1 MFKGWQRT
9 VKALRSWRGRQEAE
23 GPRSDPAQMTLVW
36 MIALGFAAM
45 LMLMVGLTLAVW
57 LALGARQPQDGLLTL
72 LGVLALSGLVTP
84 PLLAWALIRRVQ
96 RLSAAATSQLNES
109 LAESLASEE
118 SAQET
123 SADLPQAAAH
133 SFDDLS
139 DVIRR
144 LHGLD
149 ESPARPADGRAAEP
163 PAAVTQLARRCL
175 EISTE
180 IATLQSR
187 EAQSRLR
194 MAQSIDRIEGLTF
207 QTVSLAL
214 QSGLQGRAPT
224 VSGSGR
230 TGDAAVATP
239 ASPAQPDEVRQLARR
254 ALEAARD
261 IHRMIDATDS
271 PAAGMGDRLRLA
283 VEMDRLLE
291 WMTQPSD
298 EPVLQRLESLNR
310 QLSVQVVQAGQ
321 VTLHQEQQSDRL
333 DKVISAFELL
343 VQTQQAAWQT
353 RHLIATV
360 RDRARDCG

>member
-1 MFKGWQRT
+1 MFNGWRRT
-9 VKALRSWRGRQEAE
+9 VVSLGSWRDRREAA
-23 GPRSDPAQMTLVW
+23 GSAGDPAQVTLVW

-45 LMLMVGLTLAVW
+45 LLLMVGLTLAVW
-57 LALGARQPQDGLLTL
+57 LALGSRQPQEGLLTL
-72 LGVLALSGLVTP
+72 LGVLAVGGLVTP

-109 LAESLASEE
+109 LAESLGSEDTALE
-118 SAQET
+118 SPPDPPSS
-123 SADLPQAAAH
+123 SAA
-133 SFDDLS
+133 FDDLS

-149 ESPARPADGRAAEP
+149 ESLPHSVDGSGAEP
-163 PAAVTQLARRCL
+163 SAAVTQLARRCL

-180 IATLQSR
+180 IATLQGR
-187 EAQSRLR
+187 EAQYRLR

-214 QSGLQGRAPT
+214 QSGLQGRIPPISPARA
-224 VSGSGR
+224 VG
-230 TGDAAVATP
+230 AAEIA
-239 ASPAQPDEVRQLARR
+239 ASPTQPDEIRQLARR

-261 IHRMIDATDS
+261 IHRMVDATD
-271 PAAGMGDRLRLA
+271 PQGPVMGDRLRLA
-283 VEMDRLLE
+283 VELDRLLE
-291 WMTQPSD
+291 WMVQPAD
-298 EPVLQRLESLNR
+298 EAVLRRLESLNR
-310 QLSVQVVQAGQ
+310 QLGQQVVQAGQ
-321 VTLHQEQQSDRL
+321 VVLHQEQQSERL